1 MNGPNWNAG
10 NAPPPSKLV
19 WPNVRRSSCY
29 GLKANPSPPSPGAL
43 RSGGVLCGSGL
54 PAFSHDAWQ
63 ASRTNLGAGAS
74 PFFPPEV
81 AIHLVKMACERPDT
95 RGRSL
100 SQWDCLALARQ
111 LEREGIV
118 EHISVETVRRILTHH
133 KLKPWRH
140 HLWLSPKT
148 PRDAA
153 FYTCVAELVALYT
166 RRLRKHEMV
175 LCVDEKTSLQPRPRL
190 HATQPAIPGRP
201 NQVEQEYKRDGAL
214 NLFAAFDTRTGRVYG
229 QCYERKR
236 QREFIAFLEHLD
248 AAIPGKIKTIHMVC
262 DNARSHHGK
271 QVRQWLQA
279 HPRFVVHFTP
289 VHCSWMNQ
297 VEQWFS
303 ILQRKRLRIV
313 DFASKADLRAKLI
326 QFIAEW
332 NEVAHPFHWTT
343 KSVAKVM
350 ADAVPVAA

>member
-10 NAPPPSKLV
+10 TAPPPSKLG
-19 WPNVRRSSCY
+19 WPNVRSSSGY
-29 GLKANPSPPSPGAL
+29 GLQANPSPPSPGAL
-43 RSGGVLCGSGL
+43 RSGGVLCGSGF
-54 PAFSHDAWQ
+54 PAFSNDAWL
-63 ASRTNLGAGAS
+63 ASRTTLGAGAS
-74 PFFPPEV
+74 PVFPPEV
-81 AIHLVKMACERPDT
+81 AIHLVKMAGERPDT

-100 SQWDCLALARQ
+100 SPWDCLALARQ

-118 EHISVETVRRILTHH
+118 EHISVEPVRRILTHH

-148 PRDAA
+148 PRAAA
-153 FYTCVAELVALYT
+153 FSPCVSELVARYT
-166 RRLRKHEMV
+166 RRLRKHERV

-190 HATQPAIPGRP
+190 HATRPAGPGRP

-214 NLFAAFDTRTGRVYG
+214 NLFAAFDTRPGRVDG

-236 QREFIAFLEHLD
+236 QREFIAFLEPLD
-248 AAIPGKIKTIHMVC
+248 TAMPVKSKTIHMVC
-262 DNARSHHGK
+262 DNARSQHGK
-271 QVRQWLQA
+271 QVRQWLHA

-289 VHCSWMNQ
+289 VPWSWRNQ

-303 ILQRKRLRIV
+303 IIQRKRLRIV
-313 DFASKADLRAKLI
+313 DFASKADLRAKLR

-332 NEVAHPFHWTT
+332 NEVAHPFTWTT